1 MPGVCGFILDG
12 KAAKL
17 LLSRELLQNV
27 KCKVE
32 CKGDFAIEGILGG
45 LRGDA

>member
-12 KAAKL
+12 NAAKL

-27 KCKVE
+27 E
-32 CKGDFAIEGILGG
+32 CKGDFAKEWILAG